1 MQRKISLSQQI
12 TVWQTLGHLAQSSI
26 PLYQSFEITKG
37 TTDSKYLQSLID
49 QIQSDLIA
57 GQALSVCLSQYEG
70 IGTPFNAQMIKLAEK
85 TGDYAHAFSL
95 IAQHLAWKQAW
106 RQLIQQSIRYPA
118 ILMILLAVLM
128 TIIVVFVLPGLLDQL
143 QILGVQ
149 KVPVATQ
156 ILIFLAQYPLEIL
169 LGTVGISLLTLI
181 WRKSRHHRH
190 LKPWRYSIPKVGE
203 ILYQMQMIHFLHA
216 LGVMITARIDM
227 LTALYHAAQT
237 PSCSWL
243 STQLQEKEH
252 QLVAGDSL
260 SVTLQD
266 VLPNRSP
273 TARLIPIGEATGNL
287 GELLVSSCE
296 AELIQLQAK
305 VRQGLDLLQPALVM
319 LMGGIMVW
327 VVLAVLLPLYES
339 VSQFH
344 G

>member
-12 TVWQTLGHLAQSSI
+12 TFWQTLGHLAQSSI
-26 PLYQSFEITKG
+26 PLYQSFDIIKG
-37 TTDSKYLQSLID
+37 TTDSKHLQSIID

-57 GQALSVCLSQYEG
+57 GQVLSVCLIHYEG
-70 IGTPFNAQMIKLAEK
+70 IGTPFNAQMVKLAEK

-95 IAQHLAWKQAW
+95 ITQHLIWKRSW

-128 TIIVVFVLPGLLDQL
+128 TIIIVFVLPGLLDQL

-156 ILIFLAQYPLEIL
+156 ILVFIGQYPLEIL
-169 LGTVGISLLTLI
+169 VGGISVCLFAMI
-181 WRKSRHHRH
+181 WRKIRHYRQ
-190 LKPWRYSIPKVGE
+190 LKPWRYGIPKVGE
-203 ILYQMQMIHFLHA
+203 LLYQMQMIHFLHA
-216 LGVMITARIDM
+216 LGVMITAKIDM
-227 LTALYHAAQT
+227 LTGLYHAAQT

-243 STQLQEKEH
+243 SNQLQEKEH

-260 SVTLQD
+260 SVALKD
-266 VLPNRSP
+266 ILPNRSP
-273 TARLIPIGEATGNL
+273 TARLIPIGEATGKL

-296 AELIQLQAK
+296 AELTQLQTK
-305 VRQGLDLLQPALVM
+305 VRNCLDLLQPALVM
-319 LMGGIMVW
+319 LMGVVMVW